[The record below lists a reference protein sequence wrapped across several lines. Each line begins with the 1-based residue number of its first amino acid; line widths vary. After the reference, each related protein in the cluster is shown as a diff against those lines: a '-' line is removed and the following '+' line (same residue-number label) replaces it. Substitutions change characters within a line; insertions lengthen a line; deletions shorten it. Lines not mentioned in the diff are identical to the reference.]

1 MHLRFKPV
9 ASLCLVGCASA
20 SITQSAAAQ
29 APKEDGG
36 RVRLLVVPSAPLG
49 GVGAVQEKRVAK
61 AIADQ
66 MATSGAFDVVTDK
79 DKVADKV
86 DGKKGAP
93 KVSTASKRIEAAD
106 AVRQEG
112 TDLLTEGKA
121 SEALDKLRDAIA
133 LYSKAY
139 LELVDYGKLAD
150 AYATAAEAAF
160 HAKAGEGVVVG
171 LLEDGIAI
179 QPTLVVN
186 SRKKDNAPLVE
197 LLVKTRARLDARPK
211 GSVVIEGP
219 ATPGVELFVDG
230 VKLSGMPGTAENLLP
245 GTHYAQI
252 RGEGIVP
259 WGTVVKVNG
268 REIKVLAKIVSVKI
282 EEQKVDV
289 PLTIAAMVDC
299 ARTGMFYLPI
309 CKTPATKL
317 ARQTGANYLLFSAL
331 KPDRFGRLTAHPFL
345 MDMGSLATVSLK
357 PIELAADLGDL
368 NRRTAEL
375 EGDVSTAVQSF
386 PKARALSKL
395 PAAYTTK

>member
-1 MHLRFKPV
+1 MHFRFQSFAPV
-9 ASLCLVGCASA
+9 LASA
-20 SITQSAAAQ
+20 CAAASIAQ
-29 APKEDGG
+29 PVSAEAPKEDSG
-36 RVRLLVVPSAPLG
+36 RARVLVVPSAPLG
-49 GVGAVQEKRVAK
+49 GVGAVQEKRVSK

-66 MATSGAFDVVTDK
+66 MATSSAFDVVTDK

-171 LLEDGIAI
+171 LLEDGLAI

-211 GSVVIEGP
+211 GSVTIEGP
-219 ATPGVELFVDG
+219 ATPGVEVFVDG
-230 VKLSGMPGTAENLLP
+230 VKLTGLPGKAENLLP

-259 WGTVVKVNG
+259 WGTVVKLNG
-268 REIKVLAKIVSVKI
+268 REIKVQAKIVAIKA
-282 EEQKVDV
+282 EEQKVEV
-289 PLTIAAMVDC
+289 PLTIAAMADC

-309 CKTPATKL
+309 CKTPAAKL
-317 ARQTGANYLLFSAL
+317 SRQTGANYLLFSAL
-331 KPDRFGRLTAHPFL
+331 KPDRFGRITAHPYL
-345 MDMGSLATVSLK
+345 MEISSMATVSLK

-368 NRRTAEL
+368 NRRTADL
-375 EGDVSTAVQSF
+375 EGDVSAAVQSF

-395 PAAYTTK
+395 PAAYTSK

>member
-1 MHLRFKPV
+1 MHFRFAFFAPV
-9 ASLCLVGCASA
+9 VAGAC
-20 SITQSAAAQ
+20 AAAVIAQ
-29 APKEDGG
+29 PGHAEPSKEDGG
-36 RVRLLVVPSAPLG
+36 RSRLLVVPSAPLG

-61 AIADQ
+61 AIASQ

-112 TDLLTEGKA
+112 SDLLTEGKA

-160 HAKAGEGVVVG
+160 HAKAGESVVVG
-171 LLEDGIAI
+171 LLEDGLAI

-211 GSVVIEGP
+211 GSVTIEGE
-219 ATPGVELFVDG
+219 AVPGIEVFVDG
-230 VKLSGMPGTAENLLP
+230 VKLSGLPGTAENLLP

-259 WGTVVKVNG
+259 WGTVVKLNG
-268 REIKVLAKIVSVKI
+268 REIKVQAKIAAVKV
-282 EEQKVDV
+282 EEQKIDV
-289 PLTIAAMVDC
+289 PLTIAAMTDC
-299 ARTGMFYLPI
+299 AKTGLFYLPI
-309 CKTPATKL
+309 CKNPAAKL
-317 ARQTGANYLLFSAL
+317 SRQTGAQFLLFSAL

-345 MDMGSLATVSLK
+345 MEVASMATVSLK
-357 PIELAADLGDL
+357 PVELAADLGDL

-375 EGDVSTAVQSF
+375 EADVSAAVQSF
-386 PKARALSKL
+386 PKARGLSKL
-395 PAAYTTK
+395 PAAYATK

>member
-1 MHLRFKPV
+1 MDIRFKSF
-9 ASLCLVGCASA
+9 ALVCAAGSA
-20 SITQSAAAQ
+20 SVAIGQAQ
-29 APKEDGG
+29 AAESPKEESG

-106 AVRQEG
+106 GVRQEG
-112 TDLLTEGKA
+112 TELLAEGKA
-121 SEALDKLRDAIA
+121 REALDKFQDAIA
-133 LYSKAY
+133 LYGKAY

-150 AYATAAEAAF
+150 AYANAAEAAF
-160 HAKAGEGVVVG
+160 HAKSGEAVIVE
-171 LLEDGIAI
+171 LLEDGLAI

-211 GSVVIEGP
+211 GTVVIEGP
-219 ATPGVELFVDG
+219 ATPGVEVFVDG
-230 VKLSGMPGTAENLLP
+230 VKLSGLPGKAEELLP

-259 WGTVVKVNG
+259 WGTVVKLNG
-268 REIKVLAKIVSVKI
+268 REIKVLAKIVAVKV
-282 EEQKVDV
+282 EEQKVDA
-289 PLTIAAMVDC
+289 PLTIAAMADC
-299 ARTGMFYLPI
+299 AKTGMFYLPI

-345 MDMGSLATVSLK
+345 MEVASLATVSLK
-357 PIELAADLGDL
+357 PVELAADLGDL

-375 EGDVSTAVQSF
+375 ENDVEAAIQSF
-386 PKARALSKL
+386 PKPRALSKL
-395 PAAYTTK
+395 PSAYTTK

>member
-1 MHLRFKPV
+1 MRPILAPV
-9 ASLCLVGCASA
+9 CSACLLLTGLP
-20 SITQSAAAQ
+20 AAHA
-29 APKEDGG
+29 ADAKDDAG
-36 RVRLLVVPSAPLG
+36 RARLLVVPSVPLG
-49 GVGAVQEKRVAK
+49 EVRAVQEKRVAK

-66 MATSGAFDVVTDK
+66 MATSSAFDVVTDK

-112 TDLLTEGKA
+112 ADLLAEGKA
-121 SEALDKLRDAIA
+121 AEALDKLRDAIG

-150 AYATAAEAAF
+150 AYASAAEAAF
-160 HAKAGEGVVVG
+160 QAGHGEGEIVA
-171 LLEDGIAI
+171 LLEDGLAI

-186 SRKKDNAPLVE
+186 SRKKSNAPLVE

-211 GSVVIEGP
+211 AAVIVEGQ
-219 ATPGVELFVDG
+219 ATPGIEVFVDG
-230 VKLSGMPGTAENLLP
+230 VKLSDLPAKADGLLP

-252 RGEGIVP
+252 RGEGFAP
-259 WGTVVKVNG
+259 WGTVVKLNG
-268 REIKVLAKIVSVKI
+268 KDIKVQAKIAALKV
-282 EEQKVDV
+282 EEQKVVV
-289 PLTIAAMVDC
+289 PLTVAALADC
-299 ARTGMFYLPI
+299 ARTGMFHLPV
-309 CKTPATKL
+309 CKTPVATL
-317 ARQTGANYLLFSAL
+317 ARQTGAGFFLFSAL

-345 MDMGSLATVSLK
+345 LEAASASTVALK

-375 EGDVSTAVQSF
+375 EGDVSAAVQSF
-386 PKARALSKL
+386 PKARALAKV
-395 PAAYTTK
+395 PAVYSAK